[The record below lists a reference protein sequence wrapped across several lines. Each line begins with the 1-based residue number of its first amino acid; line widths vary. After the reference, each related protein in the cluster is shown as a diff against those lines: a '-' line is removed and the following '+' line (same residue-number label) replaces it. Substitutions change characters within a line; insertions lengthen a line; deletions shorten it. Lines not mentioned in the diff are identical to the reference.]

1 MIVTN
6 IESKMPLNHQD
17 SFRSGSDTVSPTTDS
32 TVPLEFRNSS
42 TLMSS
47 RNGGGETKIYKRRY
61 FILIMFILLS
71 GSNSMQWIEYS
82 IIAHIISN
90 YYGVP
95 YTTVDWT
102 SMTYML
108 SYMILVFPG
117 SWFLDKYGLRTSVL
131 IGACGNCLGAWLK
144 LFSTQPDRF
153 WLTMLAQTIV
163 GSSQVFILG
172 IPPRLAAVW
181 FGPKQVST
189 ACAAGVFGNQLG
201 IAIGFVLPPL
211 IVHMGTVAEITNDLD
226 ILFLGSAIFNTLI
239 FAAIIAFF
247 SEKPKLPPSIAQVRA
262 MEESIDGN
270 YLASLK
276 KLVINPHYM
285 LLLVSY
291 GINVGVFYAIS
302 TLLSQMVLLYYP
314 GAQEETGTI
323 GLLIVVS
330 GMLGSVVCGFI
341 LDKFHHYKL
350 TTLVVYFFSF
360 IGMLLFTFTIN
371 LGHLWIIFVIA
382 VVLGFFMTG
391 YLPIGFEFAAELTFP
406 IAEGTTSGLLNG
418 SAQLFGI
425 AMTYGMGYV
434 IGSVSVFACNI
445 ILSGFL
451 LVGTVLTAVIKSDL
465 KRQNAHKE
473 GNYSVPNG
481 TSSGTEATLP

>member
-1 MIVTN
+1 MKITK
-6 IESKMPLNHQD
+6 IESKMPLDHQD
-17 SFRSGSDTVSPTTDS
+17 SFLSGGGSDTVSPTTDS
-32 TVPLEFRNSS
+32 TVPLEFRNS
-42 TLMSS
+42 TITG
-47 RNGGGETKIYKRRY
+47 NETKLYKKRF
-61 FILIMFILLS
+61 FILFMFILLS
-71 GSNSMQWIEYS
+71 ASNAMQWIEYS
-82 IIAHIISN
+82 IIAHIISH
-90 YYGVP
+90 YYNVKFS
-95 YTTVDWT
+95 TVDWT
-102 SMTYML
+102 SMIYML

-117 SWFLDKYGLRTSVL
+117 SWFLDKYGLRASVL
-131 IGACGNCLGAWLK
+131 IGACGNCVGAWLK
-144 LFSTQPDRF
+144 IFSTHPDRF
-153 WLTMLAQTIV
+153 WLTFLAQTIV

-211 IVHMGTVAEITNDLD
+211 IVHMGSNAEITHDLG
-226 ILFLGSAIFNTLI
+226 ILFFGSAVFNTII

-247 SEKPKLPPSIAQVRA
+247 SEKPKLPPSIAQARA
-262 MEESIDGN
+262 IEESIDGN
-270 YLASLK
+270 YMKSLR
-276 KLVINPHYM
+276 KLVVNPHYM
-285 LLLVSY
+285 LLLITY

-302 TLLSQMVLLYYP
+302 TLLSQMILLYYP
-314 GAQEETGTI
+314 DAQEETGTI

-341 LDKFHHYKL
+341 LDKFHHYKM
-350 TTLVVYFFSF
+350 TTLTVYFFSF
-360 IGMLLFTFTIN
+360 IGMMLFTFTID
-371 LGHLWIIFVIA
+371 LGHLWIVFVISII
-382 VVLGFFMTG
+382 LGFFMTG

-434 IGSVSVFACNI
+434 IAGISVWACNI

-451 LVGTVLTAVIKSDL
+451 LVGTFLTAIIKADL

-473 GNYSVPNG
+473 GSYSVPAG
-481 TSSGTEATLP
+481 IDPS